1 MAKRLDL
8 SAKRRALL
16 GELLP
21 HEEPPAAPPAPERE
35 DGPPPLSFAQ
45 QRLWFLDQ
53 YETDRPVYN
62 IPLRMPL
69 QGSVDP
75 RAVEAAVREIVRRH
89 GALRTTFRVV
99 DGRPVQHVAPPGDFA
114 VPLIDL
120 RGLPE
125 DERRRR
131 LDELAAA
138 EHEHRFDLVRGPL
151 FRASLVRLG
160 NTEHV
165 LLLTTHHIVS
175 DGWSMGILLGE
186 FDALYAAFSSGRP
199 SPLPELALQ
208 YTDFARRQRDE
219 LRGER
224 LESLI
229 GFWRRKLGD
238 APPTIELPTD
248 RPRPKLQT
256 FNGETQLFR
265 VPKAVAQQLAELGRK
280 SGVTTF
286 MTLLAAFEVL
296 LARWTG
302 RTDLVLGTPIANRNR
317 AEIEPLIGF
326 FVNTLVLRTDLA
338 GNPTFRELL
347 QRVREVTLEA
357 YAHQDLPFEKL
368 VEELQ
373 PERDP
378 AHTPVIQ
385 VLFALQNLPTMV
397 NGMAGA
403 DHGDSGE
410 PTVVAGNARFDMS
423 LFMAEVDNGLVGEL
437 EYNSDLF
444 DTATIARLIARFQR
458 ALAALAADPEG
469 RIADVPLMDED
480 ERRAL
485 EASWSGPRAD
495 VPHVGAHALFEASA
509 ARDPGAAAALFGER
523 RISYGELDERANRF
537 ARYLQAAGVGPEVRV
552 GMCLDRS
559 FDMLVTILGIWKA
572 GGTYVP
578 LDPAYPA
585 ARLAFMLEDS
595 RAAVV
600 VTRAGLRDRLPPARA
615 RVVVLDAERDAIAA
629 HPASAPPCAA
639 SDDNLAYVIYTSGS
653 TGRPK
658 GVAMSHRPLVNLVEW
673 QAKADA
679 PKPGARVLQFMAL
692 SFDVSL
698 QEMFFAWTAGGTLVL
713 VDDERRG
720 DFDALAA
727 TIAEQ
732 SVERMFLPPVALP
745 GILDALVNA
754 GRPLALREIVCV
766 GEQLTL
772 TPATLRALAQLGAGL
787 RNHYGPSET
796 HVCTDYPFAGPHA
809 AWPAVPPIGRPID
822 NTRAYVLDE
831 ELRPVPV
838 GIVGELYMGGDCVAR
853 GYLDRPA
860 LTAERF
866 LPDPFGAPGARMY
879 KTGDRVRL
887 LPDGNLAFLGRLDQQ
902 VKVRGFRI
910 ETAEIEAVL
919 LEFPGVRHATVID
932 HRDPASGIVSLAAYL
947 VAAPDAAASS
957 AELRAFLAD
966 RLPQHMIPAAF
977 VKLDALPLTPS
988 GKVDR
993 RALPAPEA
1001 SQHAEHALVPPRSA
1015 LEAAIAGIWREVLG
1029 VAEIGAEDN
1038 FFELGGHSL
1047 LATQVVSRLRR
1058 AFAVDVPLR
1067 RMFEQPSTV
1076 AKLARTV
1083 VAGLAE
1089 HLPASEVERVL
1100 DEVEALTDD
1109 EAALE
1114 IAACA
1119 T

>member
-21 HEEPPAAPPAPERE
+21 HEEPALAPAGAD

-53 YETDRPVYN
+53 YETDRPIYN

-69 QGSVDP
+69 HGSVDH
-75 RAVEAAVREIVRRH
+75 RAVEAALREIVRRH
-89 GALRTTFRVV
+89 GAMRTTFRVV
-99 DGRPVQHVAPPGDFA
+99 DGQPVQHVAPPGDFR

-125 DERRRR
+125 AERRRELDR
-131 LDELAAA
+131 LVAA

-151 FRASLVRLG
+151 FRASLVRAG

-175 DGWSMGILLGE
+175 DGWSMGILLNE
-186 FDALYAAFSSGRP
+186 FDALYGAFASGRP
-199 SPLPELALQ
+199 SPLPEPVMQ

-238 APPTIELPTD
+238 APPVIDLPAD

-256 FNGETQLFR
+256 FDGETQLFH
-265 VPKAVAQQLAELGRK
+265 VPKAVALQLAELGRK

-302 RTDLVLGTPIANRNR
+302 RTDIVLGTPIANRNR

-326 FVNTLVLRTDLA
+326 FVNTLVLRTDLS
-338 GNPTFRELL
+338 GDPTFRELL
-347 QRVREVTLEA
+347 LRVREVTLEA

-378 AHTPVIQ
+378 SHTPVIQ

-397 NGMAGA
+397 NGMLAGDHA
-403 DHGDSGE
+403 DPSQ

-423 LFMAEVDNGLVGEL
+423 LFMAEVDHGLVGEL
-437 EYNSDLF
+437 EYNTDLF
-444 DTATIARLIARFQR
+444 DRATITRLIARFQR
-458 ALAALAADPEG
+458 ALAALVGDPEQ
-469 RIADVPLMDED
+469 RIADLPLMDEA

-485 EASWSGPRAD
+485 EQAWSGPHTD
-495 VPHVGAHALFEASA
+495 VPHAGAHALFEAR
-509 ARDPGAAAALFGER
+509 ARTSPQAAAALFGER
-523 RISYGELDERANRF
+523 RMSYGELDERANRF
-537 ARYLQAAGVGPEVRV
+537 ARHLQALGVGPEVRV

-585 ARLAFMLEDS
+585 ARLTFMLADS
-595 RAAVV
+595 RAVVV
-600 VTRAGLRDRLPPARA
+600 VTRAGLRDRLPPSQA
-615 RVVVLDAERDAIAA
+615 RVVVLEDARDALAA
-629 HPASAPPCAA
+629 HAGSAPPCAA

-673 QAKADA
+673 QARVDA
-679 PKPGARVLQFMAL
+679 PQPGARVLQFMAL

-698 QEMFFAWTAGGTLVL
+698 QEMFFTWTAGGTLVL

-727 TIAEQ
+727 TVAEQ

-745 GILDALVNA
+745 GVLDALTGA

-772 TPATLRALAQLGAGL
+772 TPVTLRALAHLGVGL

-796 HVCTDYPFAGPHA
+796 HVCTEYPFAGPPA
-809 AWPAVPPIGRPID
+809 QWPPVPPIGRPID
-822 NTRAYVLDE
+822 NTRAYVLDDG
-831 ELRPVPV
+831 LRPVPV

-887 LPDGNLAFLGRLDQQ
+887 LPNGDLAFLGRLDQQ

-932 HRDPASGIVSLAAYL
+932 ARDAAGIVSLAAYV
-947 VAAPDAAASS
+947 VAAPEVPVSS
-957 AELRAFLAD
+957 AELRQFLLD

-977 VKLDALPLTPS
+977 VTLDVLPLTPS

-1001 SQHAEHALVPPRSA
+1001 GQHAERDLVPPRSE
-1015 LEAAIAGIWREVLG
+1015 LEATIAAIWREVLG
-1029 VAEIGAEDN
+1029 CGEVGAEDN

-1058 AFAVDVPLR
+1058 TYAVDVPLR

-1089 HLPASEVERVL
+1089 HLPAAEVERAL
-1100 DEVEALTDD
+1100 DEVERLTDD
-1109 EAALE
+1109 EIALE

>member
-21 HEEPPAAPPAPERE
+21 HEETPAGAPPAVTH

-53 YETDRPVYN
+53 YETERPVYN

-69 QGSVDP
+69 QGSVDA

-89 GALRTTFRVV
+89 AALRTTFRVV
-99 DGRPVQHVAPPGDFA
+99 DGQPVQHVAPPGDFP

-125 DERRRR
+125 DERRRE
-131 LDELAAA
+131 LDRLAAA

-151 FRASLVRLG
+151 FRASLVRAG

-175 DGWSMGILLGE
+175 DGWSMGILLRE
-186 FDALYAAFSSGRP
+186 FDQLYAAFSSGRP
-199 SPLPELALQ
+199 SPLPELTLQ
-208 YTDFARRQRDE
+208 YGDFARRQRDE
-219 LRGER
+219 LRGEK
-224 LESLI
+224 LEALI
-229 GFWRRKLGD
+229 EFWRRKLAD

-265 VPKAVAQQLAELGRK
+265 VPKPVAQQLAELGRK

-302 RTDLVLGTPIANRNR
+302 RTDIVLGTPIANRNR

-326 FVNTLVLRTDLA
+326 FVNTLVLRTDLS
-338 GNPTFRELL
+338 GDPTFRELL

-385 VLFALQNLPTMV
+385 VLFALQNLPTMA
-397 NGMAGA
+397 NGMAG
-403 DHGDSGE
+403 DPGDSDE
-410 PTVVAGNARFDMS
+410 PTVIAGNARFDMS

-437 EYNSDLF
+437 EYNRDLF
-444 DTATIARLIARFQR
+444 DTATITRLIARFQR
-458 ALAALAADPEG
+458 ALAALASEPEQ
-469 RIADVPLMDED
+469 RIADLPLMDEA

-485 EASWSGPRAD
+485 EAAWSGPRTD
-495 VPHVGAHALFEASA
+495 VPRVGAHALFEAR
-509 ARDPGAAAALFGER
+509 ARANPHEAAAVFGER
-523 RISYGELDERANRF
+523 RMSYGELDERANRF
-537 ARYLQAAGVGPEVRV
+537 ARYLQANGVGPEVRV

-595 RAAVV
+595 RTALV
-600 VTRAGLRDRLPPARA
+600 VTREGLRDRLPPSQA
-615 RVVVLDAERDAIAA
+615 RVVVLEAEREAIA
-629 HPASAPPCAA
+629 SYENGAPPCAA
-639 SDDNLAYVIYTSGS
+639 SDENLAYLIYTSGS

-658 GVAMSHRPLVNLVEW
+658 GVAMAHRPLVNLVEW

-679 PKPGARVLQFMAL
+679 LRPGARVLQFMAL

-698 QEMFFAWTAGGTLVL
+698 QEMFFAWTSGGTLVL
-713 VDDERRG
+713 VDDEQRG

-727 TIAEQ
+727 VIAAQ

-745 GILDALVNA
+745 GVLDALLNA

-772 TPATLRALAQLGAGL
+772 TPVTLRALAQLDVGL

-796 HVCTDYPFAGPHA
+796 HVCTDYPFAGPHST
-809 AWPAVPPIGRPID
+809 WPAVPPIGRPID
-822 NTRAYVLDE
+822 NTRAYVLDDG
-831 ELRPVPV
+831 LRPVPV

-887 LPDGNLAFLGRLDQQ
+887 LPNGDLAFLGRLDQQ

-932 HRDPASGIVSLAAYL
+932 HRDPVSGIVSLAAYL
-947 VAAPDAAASS
+947 VAAPGAAAGS
-957 AELRAFLAD
+957 AELRRFLAE

-977 VKLDALPLTPS
+977 VTLDVLPLTPS

-1001 SQHAEHALVPPRSA
+1001 SQHAEHTLVPPRSA
-1015 LEAAIAGIWREVLG
+1015 LEAAIAAIWREVLG
-1029 VAEIGAEDN
+1029 AGEVGAEDN

-1058 AFAVDVPLR
+1058 EFAVDVPLR

-1083 VAGLAE
+1083 VASLAE
-1089 HLPASEVERVL
+1089 ALPASEVERAF
-1100 DEVEALTDD
+1100 DEVERLTDE